1 MGLKLI
7 SKLIEDALGIDVSV
21 LSGANIADE
30 VAREHFCE
38 STLGYRSDA
47 SVQPWLA
54 LFHTPRFRVSAVKD
68 PYGVELCG
76 ALKNIVALGAGF
88 ADGLDCGANTKAAI
102 IRIGLL
108 EICHFCRHFC
118 RLAENIDR
126 SADCPQMA
134 TFFESCG
141 VADLITTCFGGRNRR
156 IAEAMVRTGRSIP
169 DLEAELLN
177 GQKLQG
183 PSTCHEAVQWLRSH
197 ALENEFPLFGA
208 IHRIC
213 FEGAD
218 PHALFENLS

>member
-7 SKLIEDALGIDVSV
+7 SKLIEDTLEVDISV

-30 VAREHFCE
+30 VAREQFCE
-38 STLGYRSDA
+38 STLGYRIDA
-47 SVQPWLA
+47 NAQSWLA

-68 PYGVELCG
+68 IYGVELCG

-108 EICHFCRHFC
+108 EIYHFCRHFC
-118 RLAENIDR
+118 RLSEETDR
-126 SADCPQMA
+126 NADCPQMM

-156 IAEAMVRTGRSIP
+156 VAEAMARTGRSIP
-169 DLEAELLN
+169 ELEAELLN

-183 PSTCHEAVQWLRSH
+183 PSTCHEAVVWLRSH

-208 IHRIC
+208 IYRVC
-213 FEGAD
+213 FEGTD
-218 PHALFENLS
+218 PRALFENLP